1 MNSLNVLSNRP
12 LKPPVD
18 PSTLVYRDLLEGE
31 FWRKIPAYR
40 DIDKDTFL
48 DHRWQSKKT
57 INRVDKLLAAIEE
70 FASPGLVADMEA
82 GFKRAPMSVRVS
94 PYLLSL
100 INWDDPI
107 HDPLRIQFL
116 PMGSQFLGSSRLLNC
131 RHHHR

>member
-1 MNSLNVLSNRP
+1 MNSLNVLPNRP

-18 PSTLVYRDLLEGE
+18 PSTLAYRDLLEDE

-40 DIDKDTFL
+40 DIDKETFL

-82 GFKRAPMSVRVS
+82 GFKPGANVRTRQPVPAQPDQLGRS
-94 PYLLSL
+94 RSRPTS
-100 INWDDPI
+100 DPVLT
-107 HDPLRIQFL
+107 D
-116 PMGSQFLGSSRLLNC
+116 G
-131 RHHHR
+131 